1 MSPLFS
7 VRLRDLP
14 RTLHLHEVPCRTVA
28 IGVLTVTT
36 TFVCHPGPTVGYR
49 IAAAGVVL
57 TSISD
62 HEPALGV
69 PQFPGRRKWT
79 AGASGS
85 LRRTD
90 VKKSISLTSASI

>member
-36 TFVCHPGPTVGYR
+36 TFMCHPGPTVDYR

-79 AGASGS
+79 SGARVAADAD
-85 LRRTD
+85 LLIHDTQ
-90 VKKSISLTSASI
+90 